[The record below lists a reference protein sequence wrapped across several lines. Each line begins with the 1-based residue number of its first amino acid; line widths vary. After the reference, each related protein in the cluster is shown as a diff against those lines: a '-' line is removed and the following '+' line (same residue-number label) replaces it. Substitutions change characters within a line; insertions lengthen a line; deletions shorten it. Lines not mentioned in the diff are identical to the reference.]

1 MKKFLFLAVT
11 TTVAVGASACAPRNY
26 TDCANPDGTQAC
38 WNAEE
43 RKFRWEAGETITIG
57 VDNDTM
63 GAALVFKWNTDF
75 PELKDKL
82 VYRYYESVNGAA
94 KGVEGIEKTQGE
106 APDVALVIDNEVIGR
121 EASLL
126 NLHPY
131 FADLGAEKTRGDVYE
146 AINQSGD
153 YFLSSFFDGMTFS
166 WNKTMVEA
174 LGISTTDA
182 NNDGLPE
189 AFDTF
194 EKIFAIANARTTR
207 PTFTFTPKTGPAQ
220 TKTINEFYPISLD
233 EPWSAYSSL
242 TAGGFKLFGTGDLTK
257 PGFDTPEFLAG
268 LNFIKDFSGTKMSF
282 DTTGTKKAGSSMGW
296 RWDSYLDGEYPFSLV
311 GTWQD
316 VDGKENANNLDFK
329 FSAMPTYKGKQLTPL
344 YKTKGFVINTF
355 TDAPSAASEVLRWLY
370 TLPTF
375 ETMINNS
382 SYLPA
387 LNETADI
394 YPENFSQ
401 NKVEF
406 ANGMRF
412 NYLEPT
418 GTLPLAKT
426 KRVMNVYY
434 NIGVTDFYKAV
445 WDGTKTPAVAQTE
458 IASAAAAWIT
468 TNNVA

>member
-1 MKKFLFLAVT
+1 
-11 TTVAVGASACAPRNY
+11 
-26 TDCANPDGTQAC
+26 
-38 WNAEE
+38 
-43 RKFRWEAGETITIG
+43 
-57 VDNDTM
+57 
-63 GAALVFKWNTDF
+63 
-75 PELKDKL
+75 
-82 VYRYYESVNGAA
+82 
-94 KGVEGIEKTQGE
+94 
-106 APDVALVIDNEVIGR
+106 
-121 EASLL
+121 
-126 NLHPY
+126 
-131 FADLGAEKTRGDVYE
+131 
-146 AINQSGD
+146 
-153 YFLSSFFDGMTFS
+153 
-166 WNKTMVEA
+166 
-174 LGISTTDA
+174 
-182 NNDGLPE
+182 
-189 AFDTF
+189 
-194 EKIFAIANARTTR
+194 
-207 PTFTFTPKTGPAQ
+207 
-220 TKTINEFYPISLD
+220 
-233 EPWSAYSSL
+233 
-242 TAGGFKLFGTGDLTK
+242 
-257 PGFDTPEFLAG
+257 
-268 LNFIKDFSGTKMSF
+268 
-282 DTTGTKKAGSSMGW
+282 MGW

-344 YKTKGFVINTF
+344 YKTKGFVINTH

-394 YPENFSQ
+394 YPKNFSQ

-434 NIGVTDFYKAV
+434 DIGIKDFYKAV
-445 WDGTKTPAVAQTE
+445 WDGTKTPVQAQTE